1 MKGFLFTLFLLSV
14 LSAMVETRS
23 KGSVRLCGP
32 DYVRTVVYICAS
44 SRWRRHLEGIPQV
57 QQAERGNVFQ
67 LPNKHEVSEENTARN
82 HPWVDASGEDR
93 LQGGQIPT
101 EGLWESKIRKSVMS
115 RQDLQTL
122 CCTEGCS
129 MTDLSALC

>member
-1 MKGFLFTLFLLSV
+1 MKGLIFTLFLLSV
-14 LSAMVETRS
+14 LFAISEARS
-23 KGSVRLCGP
+23 RESVRLCGLE
-32 DYVRTVVYICAS
+32 YVRTVVYICAS

-57 QQAERGNVFQ
+57 QQAERGNSFQ
-67 LPNKHEVSEENTARN
+67 LPNKYEVSEENTAQN
-82 HPWVDASGEDR
+82 LPLVDASGEDR
-93 LQGGQIPT
+93 LQDGQIPT

-122 CCTEGCS
+122 CCTKGCS

>member
-1 MKGFLFTLFLLSV
+1 MKGFIFTLLLLSV
-14 LSAMVETRS
+14 LFAIVEARS
-23 KGSVRLCGP
+23 KESVRLCGLE
-32 DYVRTVVYICAS
+32 YVRTVIYICAS
-44 SRWRRHLEGIPQV
+44 SRWRRQLEGIPQV
-57 QQAERGNVFQ
+57 QQAERGNSFQ
-67 LPNKHEVSEENTARN
+67 FPNKHEISEENTAQN
-82 HPWVDASGEDR
+82 HLSVDTSGEDR
-93 LQGGQIPT
+93 LQGGQIPP